1 MSETSC
7 DIIRDLL
14 PLYEDGAVSEET
26 AKLVREHIAG
36 CPACWEELGKMR
48 TPISLPPE
56 ENGPLWDRYQQRR
69 AEIRR

>member
-26 AKLVREHIAG
+26 AKLVREIG
-36 CPACWEELGKMR
+36 
-48 TPISLPPE
+48 
-56 ENGPLWDRYQQRR
+56 R
-69 AEIRR
+69 AHV